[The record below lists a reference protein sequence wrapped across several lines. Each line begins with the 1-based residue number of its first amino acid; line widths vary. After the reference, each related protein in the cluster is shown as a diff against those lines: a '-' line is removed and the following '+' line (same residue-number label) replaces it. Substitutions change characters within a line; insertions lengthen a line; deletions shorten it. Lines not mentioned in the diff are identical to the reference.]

1 MYKNYLRTASRNI
14 LRHKGYSFITIAGL
28 AVGMTVCI
36 FILLWVQDELSYDRF
51 HKNQNDIY
59 RVVQVWQKGGESHNP
74 VTPAA
79 LAPELKEEFPEI
91 VNAARFRGV
100 GRILLKCSGHD
111 FYEQGGAYIDPAA
124 FSMFTFPFLKGN
136 PHSALSNPHSIV
148 LTEPMAR
155 KYFGEENPVG
165 KTVEIKNLLRTTTGD
180 SVLTDVFTVTGVL
193 KDIPGNSHLQFDFL
207 LPIHLLDKSIR
218 MDWHN
223 TIYFTYVQLSK
234 DAVQKDVEQKIY
246 TYLQKTDPDSTATL
260 YLQPLNRIHLYSE
273 FSTDVA
279 GQGSIKIVIIVSII
293 AFSILL
299 IACINFMN
307 LATARASNRAKE
319 VGVRKVIG
327 ARKGDLVRQFFSE
340 AFLLSLIALL
350 FSLLFVE
357 LLLPAFNQLTRKELA
372 LDFTGSGSIFLML
385 VGVLLVT
392 GVIAGS
398 YPALFLSSFKPVSV
412 LKGILKTGIGIRGSF
427 FRKTLVVSQFSLT
440 IILIIGTVVLYK
452 QLNYIQDKELGFHK
466 EQLIYIP
473 INTELRQKYETV
485 KSEWLQ
491 NPGIIS
497 VTAASSLPS
506 FGRDIYTEDVHWEG
520 KTPDRDVLM
529 NGISIGYDFVK
540 TFKIDVKEGRQFSTR
555 FPADRSNFVVNEAA
569 VKVMGMKDPVG
580 QPFTFGGRSG
590 TITGVVKNYHFKSLR
605 RQIEPLVLRLSPE
618 WVNYMFVRLKPGDVR
633 GTIDLL
639 EKEWEKTVPGYPF
652 EYYFV
657 DDLLNNLY
665 AVEQQVGKVLKGFT
679 FLAVIIAALGLFGL
693 ASFMAEQRTKEIGIR
708 KVLGSSVLSV
718 VVLLSKEFCK
728 WVLAANV
735 IAWPI
740 AFFAVDRLLLVY
752 AYRTPVGI
760 AIFLLSGGLA
770 LAIAFLTVC
779 YQSLKAALANPVEAL
794 RYE

>member
-1 MYKNYLRTASRNI
+1 MVKNYLKIAFRNI
-14 LRHKGYSFITIAGL
+14 LRHKGYSFINIAGL
-28 AVGMTVCI
+28 AVGMAVCI
-36 FILLWVQDELSYDRF
+36 LILLWVQDELSYDRF
-51 HKNQNDIY
+51 HKNHDDIY
-59 RVVQVWQKGGESHNP
+59 RVIQIWRKGGESHNP

-79 LAPELKEEFPEI
+79 LAPALKEEFPEI

-100 GRILLKCSGHD
+100 GRILLKCSDHY
-111 FYEQGGAYIDPAA
+111 FYEQGGAFTDPAA
-124 FSMFTFPFLKGN
+124 FSMFTFPFVKGN
-136 PHSALSNPHSIV
+136 PQTALSNPHSIV

-165 KTVEIKNLLRTTTGD
+165 KTIEIKNLLQTTTGD
-180 SVLTDVFTVTGVL
+180 SALTDMFTVTGVL
-193 KDIPGNSHLQFDFL
+193 KNIPGNSHLQFDFL
-207 LPIHLLDKSIR
+207 LPLHLLDKSIR

-223 TIYFTYVQLSK
+223 TIYFTYVQLGK
-234 DAVQKDVEQKIY
+234 DTVQQDVEQKIY
-246 TYLQKTDPDSTATL
+246 SYLQKPDPNSTASL

-307 LATARASNRAKE
+307 LATARSSNRAKE
-319 VGVRKVIG
+319 VGVRKVAG
-327 ARKGDLVRQFFSE
+327 ARKADLVKQFFSE
-340 AFLLSLIALL
+340 AFLLSLIALF
-350 FSLLFVE
+350 FSLLLVE
-357 LLLPAFNQLTRKELA
+357 LLLPAFNQLTRKELS
-372 LDFTGSGSIFLML
+372 LDFAGNGTIFLML
-385 VGVLLVT
+385 VGVGLVT

-398 YPALFLSSFKPVSV
+398 YPALFLSSFKPVNV
-412 LKGILKTGIGIRGSF
+412 LKGVLKTGFGIRGSF
-427 FRKTLVVSQFSLT
+427 FRKTLVITQFSLT

-452 QLNYIQDKELGFHK
+452 QLNYIQDRKLGFDK

-473 INTELRQKYETV
+473 LNTELRQKYEAV

-491 NPGIIS
+491 NPDIIS

-520 KTPDRDVLM
+520 KTPDQDVLM

-540 TFKIDVKEGRQFSTR
+540 TFKIDVVEGRHFSTR
-555 FPADRSNFVVNEAA
+555 FPADQSNFVVNEAA
-569 VKVMGMKDPVG
+569 IKVMGMKNPVG
-580 QPFTFGGRSG
+580 QKFTFGDRTG
-590 TITGVVKNYHFKSLR
+590 TIIGVVKNYHFKSLR
-605 RQIEPLVLRLSPE
+605 QQIEPLVLRLSPE
-618 WVNYMFVRLKPGDVR
+618 WVNYLFVRLKPGNVSD
-633 GTIDLL
+633 TIDRL
-639 EKEWEKTVPGYPF
+639 EEKWEKTVPGYPF

-665 AVEQQVGKVLKGFT
+665 TVEQQVGKVLRGFT

-708 KVLGSSVLSV
+708 KVLGSSTLSV
-718 VVLLSKEFCK
+718 VALLSKEFCK

-740 AFFAVDRLLLVY
+740 AFFAVDWLLQVY
-752 AYRTPVGI
+752 AYRTPIGI
-760 AIFLLSGGLA
+760 AIFLLSGGFA

>member
-1 MYKNYLRTASRNI
+1 MFKNYLKIASRNI
-14 LRHKGYSFITIAGL
+14 LRHKGYSFINIVGL
-28 AVGMTVCI
+28 AVGMAVCI
-36 FILLWVQDELSYDRF
+36 LILLWVQDELSYDRF
-51 HKNQNDIY
+51 HKNHNDIY
-59 RVVQVWQKGGESHNP
+59 RVIQIWRKGGESHNP

-79 LAPELKEEFPEI
+79 LAPALKEEFPEI

-100 GRILLKCSGHD
+100 GRILLKCSEHH
-111 FYEQGGAYIDPAA
+111 FYEQGGAFTDPAA
-124 FSMFTFPFLKGN
+124 FSMFTFPFVKGN
-136 PHSALSNPHSIV
+136 PQTALSNPHSIV

-155 KYFGEENPVG
+155 KYFGEENPLG
-165 KTVEIKNLLRTTTGD
+165 KTIEIKNLLRTTTGD
-180 SVLTDVFTVTGVL
+180 SALTDVFTVTGVL

-207 LPIHLLDKSIR
+207 LPLQLLDKSIR

-223 TIYFTYVQLSK
+223 TIYFTYVQLGK
-234 DAVQKDVEQKIY
+234 DTVQKDVEQKIY
-246 TYLQKTDPDSTATL
+246 SYLQKPDPDSTASL

-307 LATARASNRAKE
+307 LATARSSNRAKE
-319 VGVRKVIG
+319 VGVRKVAG
-327 ARKGDLVRQFFSE
+327 ARKADLVRQFFSE
-340 AFLLSLIALL
+340 AFFLSLIALL
-350 FSLLFVE
+350 FSLLLVE
-357 LLLPAFNQLTRKELA
+357 LLLPAFNQLTRKELS
-372 LDFTGSGSIFLML
+372 LDFAGNGTIFLML
-385 VGVLLVT
+385 VGVGLVT

-412 LKGILKTGIGIRGSF
+412 LKGVLKTGIGIRGSF
-427 FRKTLVVSQFSLT
+427 FRKTLVVAQFSLT

-452 QLNYIQDKELGFHK
+452 QLNYIQDKTLGFDK

-473 INTELRQKYETV
+473 LNTELRQKYEAV

-491 NPGIIS
+491 NPSIIG

-520 KTPDRDVLM
+520 KTPDQDVLM

-540 TFKIDVKEGRQFSTR
+540 TFKIEVKGGRHFSTR

-569 VKVMGMKDPVG
+569 IKVMGIKDPIG
-580 QPFTFGGRSG
+580 QPFTFGERTG
-590 TITGVVKNYHFKSLR
+590 TIIGVVKNYHFKSLR
-605 RQIEPLVLRLSPE
+605 QQIEPLVLRLSPE
-618 WVNYMFVRLKPGDVR
+618 WVNYLFVRLKPGDIR
-633 GTIDLL
+633 DTIDLL
-639 EKEWEKTVPGYPF
+639 EKKWEKTVPGYPF

-657 DDLLNNLY
+657 DGLLNNLY
-665 AVEQQVGKVLKGFT
+665 AIEQQVGKVLRGFT
-679 FLAVIIAALGLFGL
+679 FLAVIVASLGLFGL
-693 ASFMAEQRTKEIGIR
+693 ASFMAEQRTKEIGVR
-708 KVLGSSVLSV
+708 KVLGSSTLSV

-740 AFFAVDRLLLVY
+740 AFLAVDRLLQVY